1 MRRMFAGLTAATFV
15 LALGVPA
22 FAKVETV
29 KGVLV
34 DQGCYRADKTNTG
47 QKHTMKSGPMDDCAT
62 MCAKMGLPVAL
73 VTTDGKVY
81 SVTGDFAANKNEKLV
96 PHMAHTVELTGEVTA
111 EKDGS
116 TKIAV
121 NNLKMISK

>member
-1 MRRMFAGLTAATFV
+1 MRRMFAGVTAAALV

-29 KGVLV
+29 KGTLV
-34 DQGCYRADKTNTG
+34 DQGCYKADKTNTG

-81 SVTGDFAANKNEKLV
+81 SVTGEFAANKNEKLV

-111 EKDGS
+111 ESDGS
-116 TKIAV
+116 MKIAV

>member
-29 KGVLV
+29 KGTLV

-62 MCAKMGLPVAL
+62 MCAKMGMPVAL

-81 SVTGDFAANKNEKLV
+81 AVTGDFAANKNEKLV
-96 PHMAHTVELTGEVTA
+96 PHMAHTVELTGEVTT
-111 EKDGS
+111 ENDGS
-116 TKIAV
+116 MKIAV
-121 NNLKMISK
+121 SNLKMVSK